1 MKKRYVQYGSGP
13 NGPKEWV
20 NYDASPTLRIQKT
33 VIVGK
38 LLSSQLNVKFAE
50 TVKYGDIVKGLP
62 EEVNS
67 VDGLYC
73 SHVLEHLSLKDFRQ
87 ALANSYAILKKG
99 GIFRCVVPDL
109 EYAAREY
116 LRRLNAGD
124 SEASHFFMQDTL
136 LGVPERPKG
145 AKQLAG
151 KYFGNSSHLWMW
163 DRQSLAAELE
173 KAGFINIRV
182 CEFNDSDDGHFEL
195 VESKERFENAVAIEC
210 RK

>member
-13 NGPKEWV
+13 NGPEEWV
-20 NYDASPTLRIQKT
+20 NYDASPTLQIQNT
-33 VIVGK
+33 PVFGK
-38 LLSSQLNVKFAE
+38 LLKSQLNVEF
-50 TVKYGDIVKGLP
+50 TDRVKYGDIVKGLP

-73 SHVLEHLSLKDFRQ
+73 SHILEHLSLADFRK

-99 GIFRCVVPDL
+99 GLFRCVVPDL

-116 LRRLNAGD
+116 LRRLDEGD
-124 SEASHFFMQDTL
+124 SEASHFFMEDTL
-136 LGVPERPKG
+136 LGVPERPRG
-145 AKQLAG
+145 AKQMAG

-163 DRQSLAAELE
+163 DRKSLASELE
-173 KAGFINIRV
+173 KAGFVNIRE
-182 CEFNDSDDGHFEL
+182 CQFNDSEDEHFKL
-195 VESKERFENAVAIEC
+195 VESKERFENAVALEC